1 MNLGNGLKI
10 DNRVYL
16 GYCKIKEPRICDIDR
31 ELVIGDDVIIR
42 HGTIIYTS
50 CKINSGTM
58 IGHHTVIREAT
69 TIGSYCKIGHLVVIE
84 GAVVIGDHTSIY
96 SQCHITAYSDIGSYV
111 FIAPMVVT
119 TNDWIMDYER
129 KNIRDNNKYKGVT
142 IHDGAR
148 IGAGCVI
155 FPGITIGREAK
166 IGAGSLVTK
175 DIPDYRIAYGSP
187 ISMGGF
193 VPDDERLKN
202 NGIEI

>member
-1 MNLGNGLKI
+1 MNFEDNVIVGYDRIHFPRTDLILGEVHISEN
-10 DNRVYL
+10 
-16 GYCKIKEPRICDIDR
+16 
-31 ELVIGDDVIIR
+31 VII
-42 HGTIIYTS
+42 HDGAIIYVG
-50 CKINSGTM
+50 CWIGAETM
-58 IGHHTVIREAT
+58 IGHHTVIREVT

-84 GAVVIGDHTSIY
+84 GAVEIGDRTSIY
-96 SQCHITAYSDIGSYV
+96 SQCHITAYSNIGSYV
-111 FIAPMVVT
+111 FIGPMVVT

-129 KNIRDNNKYKGVT
+129 KNIRDSNEYKGVT

-155 FPGITIGREAK
+155 FPGVTIGREAK